1 MGEKKKKKRRHGSRK
16 NKKEKKLTTP
26 IILRPSLRN
35 SSEIGRLP
43 REVNN
48 KNTYERGMAGDV
60 VVFLVHREKDSR
72 PASIDAISYHLPY
85 LLLTAIIS
93 LHTVQNEEKSTFLK

>member
-1 MGEKKKKKRRHGSRK
+1 MERRHGSRK

-48 KNTYERGMAGDV
+48 KNTYEDGDYLMV
-60 VVFLVHREKDSR
+60 SLVDGEGQQPQSSSGPMVTGGYGEIVPPPPRIR
-72 PASIDAISYHLPY
+72 V
-85 LLLTAIIS
+85 LT
-93 LHTVQNEEKSTFLK
+93 

>member
-48 KNTYERGMAGDV
+48 KNTYEDGDYLMV
-60 VVFLVHREKDSR
+60 SLVDGEGTAVLVH
-72 PASIDAISYHLPY
+72 
-85 LLLTAIIS
+85 
-93 LHTVQNEEKSTFLK
+93 VQNQNEYNWL

>member
-1 MGEKKKKKRRHGSRK
+1 MLSENSRDYNGREEEKKRRHGSRK

-48 KNTYERGMAGDV
+48 KNTYEDGDYLMVSLVDGEGTAV
-60 VVFLVHREKDSR
+60 VVH
-72 PASIDAISYHLPY
+72 
-85 LLLTAIIS
+85 
-93 LHTVQNEEKSTFLK
+93 VQNQNEYNWLRLGVKN

>member
-48 KNTYERGMAGDV
+48 KNT
-60 VVFLVHREKDSR
+60 
-72 PASIDAISYHLPY
+72 
-85 LLLTAIIS
+85 
-93 LHTVQNEEKSTFLK
+93 